1 MDDVKNTLRAVEQAR
16 RRKKELKSLLG
27 VLFKEYKLVKTE
39 IKLHEERL
47 EKWMSAREYA
57 AYLDTVNMDAPL
69 EFPILPDEKGATDK
83 K

>member
-1 MDDVKNTLRAVEQAR
+1 MDDMKDTLRAVEQAR
-16 RRKKELKSLLG
+16 QRKKELKSRLRVLL
-27 VLFKEYKLVKTE
+27 KEYKLVKTE

-57 AYLDTVNMDAPL
+57 AYLDTVKMDLPL
-69 EFPILPDEKGATDK
+69 EFPILSDEKGSTDK